1 MLALPIGTSFEY
13 GRKRGSQMSRKW
25 LIVAGVGLTVAL
37 LVLAVAIP
45 TLAQNPT
52 PTPSRPTTPKGWFG
66 WGRGFGFGMRGGN
79 SWQNFDAVA
88 KALGLTPEQLFTEL
102 HSGKTLDEI
111 AKEKGVDLQKVY
123 DAMKASQIE
132 AFKAEIE
139 QAVKDGK
146 LTREQADWML
156 KGLEL
161 GMMPGGHGMGRGFG
175 RGFGFGGRG
184 CAPGTAP
191 STTPS
196 ATPSSF

>member
-1 MLALPIGTSFEY
+1 
-13 GRKRGSQMSRKW
+13 MSRKW
-25 LIVAGVGLTVAL
+25 LIVAGVGLTAAL

-45 TLAQNPT
+45 ALAQNPT
-52 PTPSRPTTPKGWFG
+52 PTPSTPTTPKGWFG

-102 HSGKTLDEI
+102 HSGKTLDDI

-132 AFKAEIE
+132 AFRAEIE

-146 LTREQADWML
+146 LTREQADWLL

-161 GMMPGGHGMGRGFG
+161 GMMPGGRGMGRRFGHGFV
-175 RGFGFGGRG
+175 FGGRG

-191 STTPS
+191 STAPS
-196 ATPSSF
+196 AAPSSF

>member
-1 MLALPIGTSFEY
+1 M
-13 GRKRGSQMSRKW
+13 
-25 LIVAGVGLTVAL
+25 
-37 LVLAVAIP
+37 AVP
-45 TLAQNPT
+45 TLAQDPT
-52 PTPSRPTTPKGWFG
+52 PTPSTPTTPKGWFG
-66 WGRGFGFGMRGGN
+66 WGKGFGFGMHGGG

-102 HSGKTLDEI
+102 HSGKTRDEI
-111 AKEKGVDLQKVY
+111 AKEKGVDLQTVY

-161 GMMPGGHGMGRGFG
+161 GMISGGHGMSRGFG
-175 RGFGFGGRG
+175 RGFKLGRRG
-184 CAPGTAP
+184 CNPETAP
-191 STTPS
+191 STTPP
-196 ATPSSF
+196 ATGTTF